1 MNLTA
6 LREQRT
12 IIHENMAWRKHYLE
26 STRAAQTRVE
36 RDAIVS
42 KIDHLAP
49 GLRALY
55 LKHRLAKLK
64 VRLE

>member
-1 MNLTA
+1 MMEK

-12 IIHENMAWRKHYLE
+12 LIHENMEWRKQYLE
-26 STRAAQTRVE
+26 RTRAAQTRVE
-36 RDAIVS
+36 RDAIIS
-42 KIDHLAP
+42 KIDGLAP

-55 LKHRLAKLK
+55 LRQRLEKLK

>member
-1 MNLTA
+1 MTLAT
-6 LREQRT
+6 LRDQRT
-12 IIHENMAWRKHYLE
+12 LIHENMAWRKEYLE
-26 STRAAQTRVE
+26 RTRAAQTRVE

-42 KIDHLAP
+42 KIDLLAP

-55 LKHRLAKLK
+55 LKQRLAKLK